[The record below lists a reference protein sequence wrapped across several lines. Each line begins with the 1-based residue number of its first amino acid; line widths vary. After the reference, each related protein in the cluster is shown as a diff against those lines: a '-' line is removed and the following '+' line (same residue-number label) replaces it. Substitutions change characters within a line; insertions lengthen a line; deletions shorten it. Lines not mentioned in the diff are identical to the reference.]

1 MPFRIALSGLN
12 AASSD
17 LKVTGNN
24 IANSSTTG
32 FKSSRA
38 EFADV
43 FAVSLGGVSSTAT
56 GGGVR
61 LSQVGQEFSQGNIEF
76 TTNNLDLAINGEG
89 FFVLDDN
96 GSRVYTRAGGFSI
109 DRNGFVVNTA
119 GQRMQVFSPI
129 GGGSSFNTGSLSD
142 LQISLTAGAPQAT
155 SAVDL
160 AINMDA
166 SDSSVGTPAT
176 FDPNN
181 PNTYNFATSYTM
193 YDSLGAQ
200 HTATQYFLKDGVA
213 PNTWYTWL
221 YADDGTAM
229 QNITQGGGSAFST
242 MVFASDGTLDTA
254 ASTGVNGV
262 INYDPLTMTN
272 GATPLAPAVDY
283 SSLTQFGGDYAVN
296 TLSQDGFAAGRITG
310 LDIGETGVVAARFTN
325 GQSVALGKVAL
336 ANFPNVQGL
345 RQLGDTSWSETF
357 TSGDV
362 LIGEAGTSSFG
373 LLQSGALEASNVD
386 IAEQLV
392 NLITAQRNFQA
403 NSQVISTADTI
414 TQTIINIR

>member
-24 IANSSTTG
+24 IANASTTG
-32 FKSSRA
+32 FKGSRA

-61 LSQVGQEFSQGNIEF
+61 LSRVNQEFSQGNIEF
-76 TTNNLDLAINGEG
+76 TSNNLDLAINGEG

-109 DRNGFVVNTA
+109 DRNGFVVNNA
-119 GQRMQVFSPI
+119 NQNLQVFAPVA
-129 GGGSSFNTGSLSD
+129 GSTGFNTGSLGN

-155 SAVDL
+155 GNVDFSANL
-160 AINMDA
+160 DA
-166 SDSSVGTPAT
+166 SDVSAGTPAT

-181 PNTYNFATSYTM
+181 PTTYNFATSYVM
-193 YDSLGAQ
+193 YDSLGAE
-200 HTATQYFLKDGVA
+200 HTATQYFVKDGTA
-213 PNTWYTWL
+213 TNTWYTWL

-229 QNITQGGGSAFST
+229 QNVTQSGGNAFST
-242 MVFASDGTLDTA
+242 LVFASDGSIDTA
-254 ASTGVNGV
+254 ASTGVNGLV
-262 INYDPLTMTN
+262 SYDALPMTN
-272 GATPLAPAVDY
+272 GSTALAPTVDY
-283 SSLTQFGGDYAVN
+283 SSLTQFGSPYGVN
-296 TLSQDGFAAGRITG
+296 SLSQDGFAAGRITG
-310 LDIGETGVVAARFTN
+310 LDIGETGVVSARFTN
-325 GQSVALGKVAL
+325 GQSIPLGKIAL

-357 TSGDV
+357 ASGDV

-403 NSQVISTADTI
+403 NSQVISTADAI